1 MQQRLCTFTVLHLGS
16 VHVHSTKVF
25 WETKTELELYPY
37 TIEIEHH
44 WHCTTAKFNPYLL
57 IRLLYCGAAAVIAD
71 APLAGSLLRETK
83 FEGVHFESIL
93 HINICHS
100 SRISLQ

>member
-1 MQQRLCTFTVLHLGS
+1 MHPLCVDNSADFYSFAFRIGS
-16 VHVHSTKVF
+16 RQKLNWNF
-25 WETKTELELYPY
+25 ILY

-57 IRLLYCGAAAVIAD
+57 IRLLYCGGAAVVIAD
-71 APLAGSLLRETK
+71 APLAGGSLLRETK

-93 HINICHS
+93 HINICHR